1 VAEVRNCSTD
11 GAEPAPTRSTG
22 SEPVVAPGSPAR
34 SAATPIPTAL
44 PDGIDVARLAGPR
57 CLGRSV
63 VVAPGQAVP
72 EPWVSCREIPADAT
86 SDEDTVD
93 TLLAAWRNREPVVVR
108 WGGDGPPQPGALDR
122 PFHELGPDS
131 DPPGDRL
138 HFAVTANAVNLIGP
152 GPRFD
157 PFGAAVAAGASVDEA
172 LLADGGPLDLDLAAH
187 AGLGNGGYIPRCHLL
202 VGSIQPLGPP
212 GPDVKVAIGLAPDQR
227 AAVTHPG
234 GPARILAPAG
244 SGKTRVLTERVRHLV
259 DGRGIAPD
267 ALALVAYNRRA
278 RTEMWERLGNLNRAR
293 PESIR
298 TLNSLALAITT
309 GRSGFVGGEPAT
321 TIDERDVRRI
331 LGRLVPSRR
340 RRQLNDPLE
349 SWVDALAVCRLGLL
363 PPKEV
368 ADRFGGDIDGF
379 DEVLPRYREH
389 LRDRGLVDFDEQV
402 LRAVEIL
409 AADPVARES
418 ARRLMPIILIDE
430 FQDLTPAHLLL
441 IRLLAGPASE
451 VFAVGDDDQ
460 TIYGYSGASPRWL
473 VDFDRYFGHGGDRS
487 TTDYFLTTN
496 YRCPA
501 PVVDAAVNLLSYNR
515 HRVAK
520 TITAGPDRSDDDT
533 SLVIH
538 RTGDPQQN
546 LADHVAGLLDD
557 GAEPSD
563 IAVLARVHAA
573 LLPAFIHLDHI
584 GVPVRRT
591 RGIDPSMLE
600 RSGSGAALAWL
611 RLATGPENGLA
622 DDDLRLALRRPPRSL
637 HPRIVD
643 WVCEQSSVTQLHRL
657 AERLNTERDATS
669 VRGLADDIAE
679 LRSRA
684 AESGSAEGTTE
695 SLLDHI
701 LNDIGL
707 MGAATALDGSQR
719 TARRAA
725 HGDELLALL
734 AVARLHPNPATF
746 EDWLRERLS
755 SALVDDSGVTDR
767 DGGHGDVSAVA
778 LATIHATKGLE
789 WPHVVVHDVRD
800 GLYPHRLA
808 DDTEEERRIFHVAVT
823 RGRRSVAVTCS
834 GPRSP
839 FVDELTEARTEPWP
853 AADASPPSP
862 DGVPGR
868 TGSGGRDRS
877 GSGSGSANAG
887 RAEPES
893 AIEADLR
900 ESLTRWRRERAR
912 DDAVPAYVVLNNRT
926 LDAIASAEPRTLGEL
941 ASVPGIGPS
950 RLEQYG
956 DEILGIVAAEI
967 DAEASDG
974 GR

>member
-1 VAEVRNCSTD
+1 MAEVRSCSTD
-11 GAEPAPTRSTG
+11 ATPSSRRGPDERASGTAAVSTAPSAPRPAATQPRST
-22 SEPVVAPGSPAR
+22 VVPPGIA
-34 SAATPIPTAL
+34 
-44 PDGIDVARLAGPR
+44 VNRLAGPR

-63 VVAPGQAVP
+63 VVGPGQAVP
-72 EPWVSCREIPADAT
+72 EPWASCREIPVDAH
-86 SDEDTVD
+86 SDEATVD
-93 TLLAAWRNREPVVVR
+93 ELLSAWRHREAIVIR
-108 WGGDGPPQPGALDR
+108 WDGDGPPPPGTLDQ
-122 PFHELGPDS
+122 PFHELGPAS
-131 DPPGDRL
+131 NPPGDRL
-138 HFAVTANAVNLIGP
+138 HFAVTANAVDLLGP
-152 GPRFD
+152 KPRFD
-157 PFGAAVAAGASVDEA
+157 PLARALAAGASVDDA
-172 LLADGGPLDLDLAAH
+172 LAADGGPLDLDLAAH
-187 AGLGNGGYIPRCHLL
+187 PDFGGHGYIPRCHLL
-202 VGSIQPLGPP
+202 VGSIRALSPS
-212 GPDVKVAIGLAPDQR
+212 GPDEEAGIGLAPDQQ

-259 DGRGIAPD
+259 DQRGIDPV
-267 ALALVAYNRRA
+267 ALSLVAYNRRA
-278 RTEMWERLGNLNRAR
+278 RTEMWERLGTLNGTR
-293 PESIR
+293 PDSIR

-309 GRSGFVGGEPAT
+309 GRSGFVGGTPAT

-363 PPKEV
+363 PPDEV
-368 ADRFGGDIDGF
+368 ADRFGGDVDGF
-379 DEVLPRYREH
+379 GEVLPRYRQH
-389 LRDRGLVDFDEQV
+389 LRDRNLVDFDEQV

-409 AADPVARES
+409 AADPVARET

-441 IRLLAGPASE
+441 VRLLAGPASE

-473 VDFDRYFGHGGDRS
+473 VDFDRYFGHGAGAS

-501 PVVDAAVNLLSYNR
+501 PVVDAAVNLLSHNR
-515 HRVAK
+515 QRVSK
-520 TITAGPDRSDDDT
+520 TITAGPGRSDERS
-533 SLVIH
+533 SLAIH

-546 LADHVAGLLDD
+546 LADHVASLLGR

-611 RLATGPENGLA
+611 RLATAPDNGLA

-643 WVCEQSSVTQLHRL
+643 WVCEQPSVAQLHRL
-657 AERLNTERDATS
+657 AERLNTERDSAS
-669 VRGLADDIAE
+669 VKGLADDIAE

-684 AESGSAEGTTE
+684 ADPTSSAGTTE
-695 SLLDHI
+695 ALLDHI

-734 AVARLHPNPATF
+734 AVARLHPDPATF
-746 EDWLRERLS
+746 GGWLSERLG
-755 SALVDDSGVTDR
+755 SALVENNGDMNGD
-767 DGGHGDVSAVA
+767 GDVSAVT

-823 RGRRSVAVTCS
+823 RGRDSVAITCS

-839 FVDELTEARTEPWP
+839 FLDELTEARTEPWP
-853 AADASPPSP
+853 AIDAPSPSTRRSNGAASP
-862 DGVPGR
+862 GGR
-868 TGSGGRDRS
+868 T
-877 GSGSGSANAG
+877 GSGSGSAG
-887 RAEPES
+887 TTRAEPASET
-893 AIEADLR
+893 EAGLR
-900 ESLTRWRRERAR
+900 ESLTRWRRERAK

-926 LDAIASAEPRTLGEL
+926 LDAIARAEPRTLGEL

-956 DEILGIVAAEI
+956 DEILGIVAAGI
-967 DAEASDG
+967 DG
-974 GR
+974 

>member
-1 VAEVRNCSTD
+1 MAEVRSCSTD
-11 GAEPAPTRSTG
+11 GAAVRPPSRSNVPESGVAGPTATTS
-22 SEPVVAPGSPAR
+22 SPGSSPAT
-34 SAATPIPTAL
+34 APPTFL
-44 PDGIDVARLAGPR
+44 PDGIDLRALAGPR

-63 VVAPGQAVP
+63 IVAPDQPVP
-72 EPWVSCREIPADAT
+72 EPWASCREIPADAG
-86 SDEDTVD
+86 SDRATVD
-93 TLLAAWRNREPVVVR
+93 ALLAAWRNREPVVIR
-108 WGGDGPPQPGALDR
+108 WRGEGPPPQPSSLDK
-122 PFHELGPDS
+122 PFHELEPDT
-131 DPPGDRL
+131 DVPGERL
-138 HFAVTANAVNLIGP
+138 FFATNANAVDLLGP
-152 GPRFD
+152 KPRFD
-157 PFGAAVAAGASVDEA
+157 PLGRAIAAGAA
-172 LLADGGPLDLDLAAH
+172 LDDALSADGGPLDLDLAADVE
-187 AGLGNGGYIPRCHLL
+187 LGDGGYIPRCHLL
-202 VGSIQPLGPP
+202 VGSTRPLVPP
-212 GPDVKVAIGLAPDQR
+212 GADMEAAIGLAPDQR
-227 AAVTHPG
+227 AAVAHPG

-259 DGRGIAPD
+259 DRRGVDPA

-278 RTEMWERLGNLNRAR
+278 RTEMWERLGNMDRAR

-349 SWVDALAVCRLGLL
+349 SWVDALAICRLGLL
-363 PPKEV
+363 APEDV

-379 DEVLPRYREH
+379 DEVLPRYRQH
-389 LRDRGLVDFDEQV
+389 LRDRGLLDFDEQV

-409 AADPVARES
+409 SVDHIARET
-418 ARRLMPIILIDE
+418 ARRLMPVILIDE

-473 VDFDRYFGHGGDRS
+473 VDFDRFFGHGAERS
-487 TTDYFLTTN
+487 PTDYFLTTN
-496 YRCPA
+496 YRCPV
-501 PVVDAAVNLLSYNR
+501 PVVDAAVNLLSHNR

-520 TITAGPDRSDDDT
+520 TITAAPDRTDDE
-533 SLVIH
+533 SSFIIH
-538 RTGDPQQN
+538 RTGDPQKN
-546 LADHVAGLLDD
+546 LAEHVAGLLD
-557 GAEPSD
+557 GGVEPSD

-611 RLATGPENGLA
+611 RLATAPESGLA

-643 WVCEQSSVTQLHRL
+643 WVCEQSSVAQLHRL

-669 VRGLADDIAE
+669 VKSLADDVAE

-684 AESGSAEGTTE
+684 AAASSAEGTTE

-734 AVARLHPNPATF
+734 AVARLHTDPSTF
-746 EDWLRERLS
+746 ESWLRERLS
-755 SALVDDSGVTDR
+755 SALVESTGET
-767 DGGHGDVSAVA
+767 GEAASAVSAVT

-789 WPHVVVHDVRD
+789 WRHVVVHDVRD

-808 DDTEEERRIFHVAVT
+808 DDPEEERRIFHVAVT
-823 RGRRSVAVTCS
+823 RGRESVAVTCS

-839 FVDELTEARTEPWP
+839 FVDELAEARTGPWP
-853 AADASPPSP
+853 VVDGPSSPAAVSAAATGAKPAS
-862 DGVPGR
+862 R
-868 TGSGGRDRS
+868 TGRS
-877 GSGSGSANAG
+877 EPASE
-887 RAEPES
+887 AEAE
-893 AIEADLR
+893 LR

-912 DDAVPAYVVLNNRT
+912 NDAVPAYVVLNNRT
-926 LDAIASAEPRTLGEL
+926 LDAIAEAEPRTLGEL
-941 ASVPGIGPS
+941 SSVPGIGPS

-956 DEILGIVAAEI
+956 DEILGIVAA
-967 DAEASDG
+967 AAG
-974 GR
+974 G

>member
-1 VAEVRNCSTD
+1 MAV
-11 GAEPAPTRSTG
+11 
-22 SEPVVAPGSPAR
+22 
-34 SAATPIPTAL
+34 
-44 PDGIDVARLAGPR
+44 PDGIDIAALAGPR
-57 CLGRSV
+57 CLGRGV
-63 VVAPGQAVP
+63 VVGPDQAVP
-72 EPWVSCREIPADAT
+72 EPWASCREIPTDAG
-86 SDEDTVD
+86 SDRTTIDA
-93 TLLAAWRNREPVVVR
+93 LLEAWRNREPVVVR
-108 WGGDGPPQPGALDR
+108 WRGDRPPPEPGSLDQ

-131 DPPGDRL
+131 DVPGDRL
-138 HFAVTANAVNLIGP
+138 WFAVTANAVNLLGP
-152 GPRFD
+152 KPVYD
-157 PFGAAVAAGASVDEA
+157 PLSRAVAAGATIDDA
-172 LLADGGPLDLDLAAH
+172 LRADGGPLDLDLAAH
-187 AGLGNGGYIPRCHLL
+187 GELGGRGYIPRCHLL
-202 VGSIQPLGPP
+202 VGSARPLLPSD
-212 GPDVKVAIGLAPDQR
+212 PDTETAIGLAADQQ
-227 AAVTHPG
+227 AAVAHPG

-259 DGRGIAPD
+259 DRRGIDPA

-278 RTEMWERLGNLNRAR
+278 RTEMWERLGNLNGAR
-293 PESIR
+293 PDSIR
-298 TLNSLALAITT
+298 TLNSLALAIAT

-363 PPKEV
+363 PPEEV

-379 DEVLPRYREH
+379 DEVLPHYRQH

-409 AADPVARES
+409 AVDPVAREA

-473 VDFDRYFGHGGDRS
+473 VDFDRFFGHGGDRS

-501 PVVDAAVNLLSYNR
+501 PVVEAAVNLLSHNR

-520 TITAGPDRSDDDT
+520 TITAGPDRSDDA
-533 SLVIH
+533 SALVVH

-591 RGIDPSMLE
+591 RGIDPSILE

-611 RLATGPENGLA
+611 RLATAAENGLA

-643 WVCEQSSVTQLHRL
+643 WVCEQPSVAQLHRL
-657 AERLNTERDATS
+657 AERLNTERDANT
-669 VRGLADDIAE
+669 VRGLADDIAL
-679 LRSRA
+679 LRSKA
-684 AESGSAEGTTE
+684 ADSSLAEGTTE
-695 SLLDHI
+695 ALLDHI

-707 MGAATALDGSQR
+707 MGAATAIDGSQR

-734 AVARLHPNPATF
+734 AVARLHQNPATF
-746 EDWLRERLS
+746 EHWLRERLS
-755 SALVDDSGVTDR
+755 SALVEG
-767 DGGHGDVSAVA
+767 DGGTGTEQSADEVSAVT

-789 WPHVVVHDVRD
+789 WPHVIVHDVRD

-823 RGRRSVAVTCS
+823 RGRTSVAVTCS

-839 FVDELTEARTEPWP
+839 FVDELTEARTEAWP
-853 AADASPPSP
+853 AVEAPPTAPRTASA
-862 DGVPGR
+862 
-868 TGSGGRDRS
+868 GSGGGTAS
-877 GSGSGSANAG
+877 KAE
-887 RAEPES
+887 RAEPAS
-893 AIEADLR
+893 EAEAELR
-900 ESLTRWRRERAR
+900 ESLTRWRRERASQ
-912 DDAVPAYVVLNNRT
+912 DAVPAYVVLNNRT
-926 LDAIASAEPRTLGEL
+926 LDAIAEAEPRTLGEL
-941 ASVPGIGPS
+941 SSVPGIGPS

-956 DEILGIVAAEI
+956 DEILGIVAAT
-967 DAEASDG
+967 G
-974 GR
+974 GG